1 MAVAAMAAVDAAMP
15 ARVADA
21 KRSQDFAK
29 SAWVTRRFFCL
40 KEVVRQRGKTETA
53 KNQKKFLPPQER
65 GASLKAVSPPMQTP
79 VDLIRTLA
87 LFTTL
92 AAEAQ
97 AEIKHGKWQDVPD
110 ESTATIF
117 PFFAKRLNLE
127 SQAVT
132 QPQTRPGFQTR
143 KSDQSGKQE

>member
-1 MAVAAMAAVDAAMP
+1 
-15 ARVADA
+15 
-21 KRSQDFAK
+21 
-29 SAWVTRRFFCL
+29 
-40 KEVVRQRGKTETA
+40 
-53 KNQKKFLPPQER
+53 
-65 GASLKAVSPPMQTP
+65 MQTP
-79 VDLIRTLA
+79 VDLLRTLA

-97 AEIKHGKWQDVPD
+97 AEIKDGNWQDLPD

-117 PFFAKRLNLE
+117 PFFPKRLNLE